1 MTSARTARP
10 WGFLPVL
17 SAIVGSSAI
26 AVLVAQPAQT
36 PSFTAAQAAAGRTA
50 YERSCSG
57 CHRADLQGSFEAPQL
72 SGSNFLNQWGDK
84 TIVELQT
91 YLMAS
96 MRPTDPGS
104 PGPDTMINIVAYLL
118 QANGARPGAQQLSSQ
133 ATATVRSAAVA
144 QTGAAGPP
152 LAVATPAAGQRG
164 GGGRGGGGG
173 GDQGPGP
180 APFRKGLAV
189 SGRVKNFV
197 PVTDEMLRKPD
208 PGDWLMFR
216 GNYQGW
222 SYSPLKEITSVNVG
236 DLELAWVWAMS
247 EGGAN
252 QSHPLVH
259 NGVLY
264 LLNPNNIVQALDAKI
279 GRAHV

>member
-96 MRPTDPGS
+96 MPPTDPGS
-104 PGPDTMINIVAYLL
+104 PGPDTMINIVAYVL
-118 QANGARPGAQQLSSQ
+118 QSNGARPGLQPLSPQ
-133 ATATVRSAAVA
+133 ATATLRVAGA
-144 QTGAAGPP
+144 QTGAAGPRP
-152 LAVATPAAGQRG
+152 AVAAPRSTRAEAAR
-164 GGGRGGGGG
+164 
-173 GDQGPGP
+173 
-180 APFRKGLAV
+180 
-189 SGRVKNFV
+189 
-197 PVTDEMLRKPD
+197 
-208 PGDWLMFR
+208 
-216 GNYQGW
+216 
-222 SYSPLKEITSVNVG
+222 
-236 DLELAWVWAMS
+236 
-247 EGGAN
+247 
-252 QSHPLVH
+252 
-259 NGVLY
+259 
-264 LLNPNNIVQALDAKI
+264 
-279 GRAHV
+279 